1 MKTIKPE
8 KGPLAV
14 HVVSLNATKIDGRKD
29 LHPLDRSKVE
39 RLLDHLRSVLG
50 REYDV
55 DIRDKVVED

>member
-8 KGPLAV
+8 KGPIAV
-14 HVVSLNATKIDGRKD
+14 HMVSLNATKIDGRKD
-29 LHPLDRSKVE
+29 VRPLDRSKVA
-39 RLLDHLRSVLG
+39 RLLDRVRSVLG